1 MSLDGATLV
10 ARGSAVAGEQANGI
24 AQQYE
29 LAGTVAVTNIPPT
42 DNSMQVILNGPVMN
56 VIGTVP
62 PGKPGVTQIKGVIQ
76 RATDLICNTLPLGN
90 TLPSSNQPTV
100 LGVPIENAAQ
110 SVTAGLSLAA
120 NHE

>member
-29 LAGTVAVTNIPPT
+29 KAGITAGTDIHPT
-42 DNSMQVILNGPVMN
+42 DNSKQVILNGPVMT

-62 PGKPGVTQIKGVIQ
+62 PGKAGITQIRGVIQ
-76 RATDLICNTLPLGN
+76 QATDLICNNLPLGN

-100 LGVPIENAAQ
+100 QGIPIENAAQ
-110 SVTAGLSLAA
+110 AVTAGLSLAA